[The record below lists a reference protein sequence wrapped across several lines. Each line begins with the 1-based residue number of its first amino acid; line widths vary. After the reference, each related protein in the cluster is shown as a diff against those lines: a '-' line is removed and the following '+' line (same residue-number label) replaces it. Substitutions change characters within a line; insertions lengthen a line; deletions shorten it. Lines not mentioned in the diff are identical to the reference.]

1 MVNPPPSALWVA
13 IIITQMWCTGAVFCC
28 CLFTSIIVTELAE
41 GTTMI
46 LFQER
51 CLSFMRVAKRTNKQS
66 IQGMDLAHI
75 MELNFMVQNF
85 CSMDVMCISATS
97 FFSWV

>member
-1 MVNPPPSALWVA
+1 MISLTDSMCFAA
-13 IIITQMWCTGAVFCC
+13 YTC
-28 CLFTSIIVTELAE
+28 CLEELAE

-66 IQGMDLAHI
+66 IQGMDFPHI
-75 MELNFMVQNF
+75 MELNFMVQKFLLYGCNVHF
-85 CSMDVMCISATS
+85 SYEFFQLGISLHS
-97 FFSWV
+97 

>member
-1 MVNPPPSALWVA
+1 MISLMDSMCFAAYACRLE
-13 IIITQMWCTGAVFCC
+13 
-28 CLFTSIIVTELAE
+28 ELAE

-51 CLSFMRVAKRTNKQS
+51 CLSFIRVAKRTNMQS
-66 IQGMDLAHI
+66 IQGMDLPHT
-75 MELNFMVQNF
+75 MEPNFMVQSF
-85 CSMDVMCISATS
+85 CSMDVMCISAMS

>member
-1 MVNPPPSALWVA
+1 MISLMDSMCLAA
-13 IIITQMWCTGAVFCC
+13 YTC
-28 CLFTSIIVTELAE
+28 CLEELAE

-66 IQGMDLAHI
+66 IQGMDLPHI
-75 MELNFMVQNF
+75 MELNLIWSQSFH
-85 CSMDVMCISATS
+85 SMDVMCISAMS